1 MFRFN
6 KGKVETY
13 TKILNVLGLHME
25 LTLDLPNSSN
35 IPNTMNL
42 EILYN
47 SLLIIRLNSFLKR

>member
-1 MFRFN
+1 MFRFI
-6 KGKVETY
+6 KVEVDIY
-13 TKILNVLGLHME
+13 TKVLEVLGLNME
-25 LTLDLPNSSN
+25 PILYPPNSSN